1 MAIQV
6 TDWGRI
12 SWLEEEHGTGPVQG
26 LKAGVVTLLAG
37 AHQPRHRHYEE
48 QVIYVIEGRALSIL
62 DGVESRLSVGSFF
75 HWKAGVEHEIYNT
88 GEGDFRHLLIS
99 NPEAGSLEETEFP
112 GKEVPMDVSPDL
124 IYVAVEAIRTQFL
137 ETLHYGYAIFDSH
150 GGLILQSRYYPDFCT
165 ECCQPAQNP
174 GTCGCMR
181 RIPLKECAQE
191 NMFSCVNG
199 MEIFQYPILFRGIF
213 MGYIQ
218 GGYIRYSTSQKGR
231 IEEVYDSPRSVVAGI
246 QALMRRIVKAI
257 RNYCEFEQ
265 FRRELTERELHIAT
279 QKETQQILLKDLKDT
294 QSAMADLKI
303 NHHFLF
309 NTLNSM
315 ASMALDE
322 GSMPLYQ
329 SIVDLSKMFRYT
341 LRTQT
346 SMVPLKREI
355 DYVRAYLQL
364 QKLRYGEELEI
375 IWHLEP
381 EALKIMAP
389 FNFLQPIVENAFV
402 HGFDESVHKKIKIS
416 AEQADGGVEIR
427 VQNTGTRLDEQK
439 CRVINQGIRGNTS
452 HGLSMLYQKLNA
464 VYEKGFC
471 FEIGTDSRNCTQ
483 FLIRIPV
490 RKDQETGGE
499 PV

>member
-12 SWLEEEHGTGPVQG
+12 SWLEEEHDIFSMQG
-26 LKAGVVTLLAG
+26 LKAGIVTLLAG

-48 QVIYVIEGRALSIL
+48 QVVYVIEGQALSIL

-88 GEGDFRHLLIS
+88 GQGDFRHLLIS
-99 NPEAGSLEETEFP
+99 NPEAGSLEETEFH
-112 GKEVPMDVSPDL
+112 KEDVPMDVSPDM

-150 GGLILQSRYYPDFCT
+150 GNLILQSRYYPDFCT
-165 ECCQPAQNP
+165 ECCRPAQNP

-181 RIPLKECAQE
+181 RIPLKECAKE
-191 NMFSCVNG
+191 NIFSCTYG
-199 MEIFQYPILFRGIF
+199 MEIFQYPILFGEVF

-231 IEEVYDSPRSVVAGI
+231 IEEVYDSPESVVAGI
-246 QALMRRIVKAI
+246 QALMRRIVKAL

-279 QKETQQILLKDLKDT
+279 QEETQQILLKDLKDT
-294 QSAMADLKI
+294 QSAMSDLKI

-346 SMVPLKREI
+346 SMVPLEKEI

-375 IWHLEP
+375 VWHLEP
-381 EALKIMAP
+381 EVSKVMVP
-389 FNFLQPIVENAFV
+389 FNFLQPVVENAFV
-402 HGFDESVHKKIKIS
+402 HGFDESPYKKIKIS
-416 AEQADGGVEIR
+416 VEQVNGGVEIR
-427 VQNTGTRLDEQK
+427 VGNTGTKLDEQK
-439 CRVINQGIRGNTS
+439 CKVINQGIKGSTS

-464 VYEKGFC
+464 VYEEEFC
-471 FEIGTDSRNCTQ
+471 FEIGTDRRSCTQ
-483 FLIRIPV
+483 FFIRIPILQD
-490 RKDQETGGE
+490 KDAKGD

>member
-1 MAIQV
+1 
-6 TDWGRI
+6 
-12 SWLEEEHGTGPVQG
+12 
-26 LKAGVVTLLAG
+26 
-37 AHQPRHRHYEE
+37 
-48 QVIYVIEGRALSIL
+48 
-62 DGVESRLSVGSFF
+62 
-75 HWKAGVEHEIYNT
+75 
-88 GEGDFRHLLIS
+88 
-99 NPEAGSLEETEFP
+99 
-112 GKEVPMDVSPDL
+112 
-124 IYVAVEAIRTQFL
+124 
-137 ETLHYGYAIFDSH
+137 
-150 GGLILQSRYYPDFCT
+150 
-165 ECCQPAQNP
+165 
-174 GTCGCMR
+174 
-181 RIPLKECAQE
+181 
-191 NMFSCVNG
+191 
-199 MEIFQYPILFRGIF
+199 
-213 MGYIQ
+213 
-218 GGYIRYSTSQKGR
+218 
-231 IEEVYDSPRSVVAGI
+231 
-246 QALMRRIVKAI
+246 MRRIVKAI

-346 SMVPLKREI
+346 SMVPLEREI

>member
-1 MAIQV
+1 MAVQV

-12 SWLEEEHGTGPVQG
+12 SWMEEEHGINSMRG
-26 LKAGVVTLLAG
+26 LKAGVVTLSAG

-48 QVIYVIEGRALSIL
+48 QVIYVIEGQALSIL
-62 DGVESRLSVGSFF
+62 DGVESRLSMGSFF

-88 GEGDFRHLLIS
+88 GKRDFRHLLIS
-99 NPEAGSLEETEFP
+99 SPEAESPEEMEFHK
-112 GKEVPMDVSPDL
+112 KEVPMDVSPDL
-124 IYVAVEAIRTQFL
+124 IYIAVEAIRTQFL
-137 ETLHYGYAIFDSH
+137 ETLHYGYAIFDAH
-150 GGLILQSRYYPDFCT
+150 GDLILQSRYYPDFCI

-181 RIPLKECAQE
+181 RIPLKDCAKE
-191 NMFSCVNG
+191 IIFSCAYG
-199 MEIFQYPILFRGIF
+199 MEIFQYPILFGGTF

-231 IEEVYDSPRSVVAGI
+231 IEEVYDSPESVVAGI
-246 QALMRRIVKAI
+246 QALMRRIVKAV

-279 QKETQQILLKDLKDT
+279 QEETRQILLRDLKDT

-346 SMVPLKREI
+346 SIVPLERET

-364 QKLRYGEELEI
+364 QKLRYGEELETV
-375 IWHLEP
+375 WCLEP
-381 EALKIMAP
+381 EVLKVMVP

-402 HGFDESVHKKIKIS
+402 HGFNESVHKKIKI
-416 AEQADGGVEIR
+416 AAKQAGGGVEIR
-427 VQNTGTRLDEQK
+427 VRNTGTKLDEQK
-439 CRVINQGIRGNTS
+439 CRVINQGIKNSTS
-452 HGLSMLYQKLNA
+452 HGLSMLYQKLYA

-471 FEIGTDSRNCTQ
+471 FEIGTDSRGYTQ

-490 RKDQETGGE
+490 LQEQKMGGE